1 MDIKKLFLLLIGV
14 LAVQF
19 LMAEDSTKVVLE
31 LPKTLDFSTVAGFK
45 QTVGL
50 LISAVITL
58 ITGYWAKGNALL
70 KRFLPTTEKRVAFV
84 GFLVSVGVGLA
95 FGFSGDTLT
104 TIWTSLLGVFVG
116 MGGYGTAKTGKAEDT
131 IPEDKTVLVE

>member
-1 MDIKKLFLLLIGV
+1 MTIKKLFILFIGI

-19 LMAEDSTKVVLE
+19 LMAEDTTKVVLE
-31 LPKTLDFSTVAGFK
+31 LPKKLDFSTVAEFK

-58 ITGYWAKGNALL
+58 ITGYWAKGNAAL
-70 KRFLPTTEKRVAFV
+70 KRFLPTVEKRVAFV

-104 TIWTSLLGVFVG
+104 TIWTSLLGVFIG
-116 MGGYGTAKTGKAEDT
+116 MGGYGAAKPATTKTDEIV
-131 IPEDKTVLVE
+131 IPKTDV